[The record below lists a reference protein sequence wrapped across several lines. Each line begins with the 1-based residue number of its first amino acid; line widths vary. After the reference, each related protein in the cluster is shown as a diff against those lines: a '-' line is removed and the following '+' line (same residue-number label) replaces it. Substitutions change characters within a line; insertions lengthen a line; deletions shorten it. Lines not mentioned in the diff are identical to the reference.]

1 MAVNYSCEN
10 CGKQFTDTLSSQRR
24 FCSSRCKSLKQ
35 FEDPANHGKWN
46 GGQRMTLGYKEIR
59 INGKY
64 RKEHIVIAE
73 QGIGRKVAKDEVVHH
88 INFNKIDNRPEN
100 LLVMTRAWHNRIHNM
115 FTRIRNANGRFQL
128 MVIADDPIKYLG
140 EHLETN

>member
-1 MAVNYSCEN
+1 MNYHCEN
-10 CGKQFTDTLSSQRR
+10 CGAKIVDTPTSKRR

-35 FEDPANHGKWN
+35 FENPENHGKWK
-46 GGQRMTLGYKEIR
+46 GGKRMTLGYKEIR

-73 QGIGRKVAKDEVVHH
+73 AGLGRSVKSNEVVHH
-88 INFNKIDNRPEN
+88 INFKKTDNRPEN

-115 FTRIRNANGRFQL
+115 FTRERNVNGRFQQ
-128 MVIADDPIKYLG
+128 MVISDDPIEYLG
-140 EHLETN
+140 ANI